1 MKNDTLKPTIII
13 SILARNKAHTLP
25 YFFGYVE
32 KLDYPRDRI
41 SLWIRSDHNIDNT
54 NDVLKT
60 WLDANRKFYHS
71 VDFSYEE
78 HPESFSDGTGVFEWS
93 SSHFEHLI
101 HLKETALLAARK
113 LWADYIMF
121 LDCDVF
127 LVNNNTLNLLMKEDK
142 TIIAPVLETLGAY
155 SNYWC
160 GMTEQG
166 YYKRTDDY
174 LPILEREQ
182 IGCFDVPMVHSAVLI
197 NLRHKNS
204 LQLTF
209 DPKKIDGYSGPVD
222 DIIIFAHSARTAD
235 VKMWVTNEEPFGY
248 MLTPLEKENTLQD
261 DREQL
266 QNLKVEMMVEYPQ
279 IYISP
284 SLQHFVPK
292 KPEDTAGFDQA
303 YLINLERRPERRER
317 MLNTLSEMGIQAHIL
332 KAVDGKALNDSYIE
346 EMGIKMLPEYAD
358 PYYKRSLT
366 RGEIGCFLSHY
377 HVWKDMIEHQHR
389 TAIVLEDDLRF
400 EPYFRKKIQA
410 LLKEVQKVGLLWDL
424 IYLGRKRLSENGEP
438 FVAGT
443 SSLVHVNYSY
453 WTLCYLITL
462 EGAKKLV
469 MANPLP
475 KLVPVDEFLPIMFD
489 RHPEEVWKGYYP
501 KRNLRAFSAQPLLV
515 YPTHY
520 TGETN
525 YISDTED
532 SDLALSV
539 VKRDEL

>member
-1 MKNDTLKPTIII
+1 MKNDSLKPTIII

-25 YFFGYVE
+25 YFFGYLE

-60 WLDANRKFYHS
+60 WLVANRKFYHS

-222 DIIIFAHSARTAD
+222 DIIIFAHSARTAG

-332 KAVDGKALNDSYIE
+332 KAVDGKALNDSFIE

-358 PYYKRSLT
+358 PYYKRPLT

>member
-1 MKNDTLKPTIII
+1 MTCNQVPKITHFIQLFLFIQIFISILYTRSFIFAEEMKNDTLKPTIII

-377 HVWKDMIEHQHR
+377 HVWKD
-389 TAIVLEDDLRF
+389 A
-400 EPYFRKKIQA
+400 
-410 LLKEVQKVGLLWDL
+410 
-424 IYLGRKRLSENGEP
+424 S
-438 FVAGT
+438 
-443 SSLVHVNYSY
+443 
-453 WTLCYLITL
+453 
-462 EGAKKLV
+462 KL
-469 MANPLP
+469 
-475 KLVPVDEFLPIMFD
+475 
-489 RHPEEVWKGYYP
+489 
-501 KRNLRAFSAQPLLV
+501 
-515 YPTHY
+515 
-520 TGETN
+520 
-525 YISDTED
+525 
-532 SDLALSV
+532 
-539 VKRDEL
+539 

>member
-1 MKNDTLKPTIII
+1 MRNDTLKPTIII

-25 YFFGYVE
+25 YFFGYLE

-41 SLWIRSDHNIDNT
+41 SLWVRSDHNIDNT

-78 HPESFSDGTGVFEWS
+78 HPENFSDGTGVFEWS

-127 LVNNNTLNLLMKEDK
+127 LVNNNTLNLLVKEDK

-204 LQLTF
+204 LQLAF
-209 DPKKIDGYSGPVD
+209 DSKKIDGYSGPVD
-222 DIIIFAHSARTAD
+222 DIIIFAHSARTAG

-266 QNLKVEMMVEYPQ
+266 QNLKVEMMVEYPR

-358 PYYKRSLT
+358 PYYKRPLT